1 MKKSVL
7 ITISLIVLTLCW
19 YLTADRWTPYTSN
32 GVVKAI
38 VTPLVSEVSGTLTH
52 LPVDN
57 GTIVNPGDLLARIDR
72 RTYEIAREIAHAD
85 LKQALQ
91 DVGAQSASIGAAQAN
106 VSAAEANL
114 DNVRVQSA
122 RILKLERV
130 DAVSKAEADDARTEL
145 SEAES
150 ALDEAKAELENAR
163 QQLGPK
169 GNDNPRVQHAM
180 AQLAKAELDLHRT
193 EIHAPAKGG
202 ITNLVVAPGAY
213 VAAGTPLLTFV
224 DIGQIWV
231 EAYLTENNLGN
242 LHVGAPAEIALDIHP
257 GKIFKGRVTSLY
269 AAVSDET
276 DSKPGTLSSAPR
288 KSGWLRSPQRI
299 PVRIMLEGLEIGN
312 PEDNVR
318 FQINGQA
325 DVIVYSGNNPLLKLM
340 GKLLIRFNS
349 ILSYAY

>member
-7 ITISLIVLTLCW
+7 ITFSLILLTFVW
-19 YLTADRWTPYTSN
+19 YLIADRWTPYTSN

-38 VTPLVSEVSGTLTH
+38 VTPLVAEVPGTITH

-57 GTIVNPGDLLARIDR
+57 GTIVHPGDLLAKIDKK
-72 RTYEIAREIAHAD
+72 TYEIARDIAQAD

-91 DVGAQSASIGAAQAN
+91 DVGAQSASIEAAQAK
-106 VSAAEANL
+106 VSTAEANL
-114 DNVRVQSA
+114 ENVRIQSA
-122 RILKLERV
+122 RIFRLERV
-130 DAVSKAEADDARTEL
+130 EAVSTAEVDDARTEL

-150 ALDEAKAELENAR
+150 ALDQARAEMENAR
-163 QQLGPK
+163 QQLGPA
-169 GNDNPRVQHAM
+169 GNDNPRVQHTM
-180 AQLAKAELDLHRT
+180 AQLAKAELDLQRT
-193 EIHAPAKGG
+193 EIHAPAQGG

-213 VAAGTPLLTFV
+213 VAAGAPLLTFV
-224 DIGQIWV
+224 DVGQVWV

-276 DSKPGTLSSAPR
+276 DSKPGSLSSAPR

-299 PVRIMLEGLEIGN
+299 PVRIMLDGLEVGN

-325 DVIVYSGNNPLLKLM
+325 DVIVYSGDNSLLKLM